1 MSEEDQGVA
10 SLSKLLEGALEK
22 ESDDPLANGVLNEM
36 SDSRFMD
43 SLSRPSTAVIE
54 FYTATCPYCKQ
65 LAPIL
70 DELASD
76 YRSKVYFGK
85 VNIDK
90 IEAAVESF
98 EVVGVP
104 LVIAFKKG
112 HPVAKMEGL
121 RSRDEIDDWV
131 DSIHKGFRPMNL
143 ESGAVTRITLSDLAG
158 GSRGSI

>member
-10 SLSKLLEGALEK
+10 SSSKLLEGALEK
-22 ESDDPLANGVLNEM
+22 KPDEPLANGILNEI
-36 SDSRFMD
+36 SDRRFMD
-43 SLSRPSTAVIE
+43 SLSGPSTAVIE

-76 YRSKVYFGK
+76 YKSKVYFGK

-90 IEAAVESF
+90 IEAAAEAF

-121 RSRDEIDDWV
+121 RSRDVMDDWV
-131 DSIHKGFRPMNL
+131 DSLHKGFRPMNL
-143 ESGAVTRITLSDLAG
+143 ESGAVTRITISDLSG
-158 GSRGSI
+158 DSRGST